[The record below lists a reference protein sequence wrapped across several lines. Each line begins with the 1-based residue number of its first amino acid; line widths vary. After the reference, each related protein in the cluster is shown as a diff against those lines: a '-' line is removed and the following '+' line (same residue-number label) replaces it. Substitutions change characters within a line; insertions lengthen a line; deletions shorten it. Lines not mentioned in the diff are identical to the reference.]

1 MRIITY
7 VQTDKSIYLRA
18 DNSLSGKDYLCYHQL
33 TQGYFDYIIATSG
46 LALNL
51 IEFLLFVVIIAELF
65 RHAAPRDSISGS
77 IRTCSTGGG
86 AVAGN
91 SARGG
96 NTNMKHP

>member
-1 MRIITY
+1 MRITHI
-7 VQTDKSIYLRA
+7 QTDKSINLRA
-18 DNSLSGKDYLCYHQL
+18 DWKRLFVLPLTKQL

-65 RHAAPRDSISGS
+65 RHAAPRDSSGS
-77 IRTCSTGGG
+77 IRTCSTGG

-96 NTNMKHP
+96 NTNT